1 MATRSMAGNQSLAME
16 DAPAAAQAM
25 ADHGGLVTDIALTR
39 G

>member
-1 MATRSMAGNQSLAME
+1 MAGNQSLAME

-25 ADHGGLVTDIALTR
+25 ADHSGLVTDLALR